1 MPHVIG
7 NALTPVGDGQFIIL
21 HVCNNQGV
29 MGAGFALAL
38 AKLWPMV
45 ANEFHIWHETNGFN
59 ELGCV
64 HYATVR
70 LAGRLGLVANM
81 VAQTLEGHRF
91 PLSMPHLEDCL
102 HNINYHYPTIPG
114 GLHLPR
120 IGSGLARGHWADIA
134 ELIPAH
140 WYIYTL
146 PQELERFPIES
157 RYLIAPDLQAA
168 FGYRQE
174 VSGAD
179 AVRLARA
186 VVRGE
191 PVEVEI

>member
-7 NALTPVGDGQFIIL
+7 NALNPIGDKKFVIL

-38 AKLWPMV
+38 AKLWPSV

-59 ELGCV
+59 ELGSI
-64 HYATVR
+64 HYASVT
-70 LAGRLGLVANM
+70 LGQRPGIVANM

-102 HNINYHYPTIPG
+102 HNINYNYPSG
-114 GLHLPR
+114 EMHLPR
-120 IGSGLARGHWADIA
+120 IGSGLARGHWSDIA
-134 ELIPAH
+134 ELIPDR
-140 WYIYTL
+140 WNVYTL